1 MNLTNCV
8 PGCGPFDL
16 ENLIMT
22 PLSFLLHISHP
33 HTLLSPLSFMSPLG
47 PDDPQA
53 GLSCIDISLLSSA
66 VYIVSFLSTLDLW
79 ICRQSAQ
86 NKDFPCISLCSVVYD
101 NP

>member
-47 PDDPQA
+47 PDDQQA
-53 GLSCIDISLLSSA
+53 GLILHRYFPFVQRRVYRLFP
-66 VYIVSFLSTLDLW
+66 VYIGSLDLPP
-79 ICRQSAQ
+79 IRPEQG
-86 NKDFPCISLCSVVYD
+86 FPVY
-101 NP
+101 PPV